1 MRFHSRF
8 ALLAAAT
15 ILTPAFAGAGPA
27 IAAAPAGKSVP
38 IPSLVSQVKIPHTMF
53 KLANGLTV
61 IVHEDHKAPVV
72 AVSVWYNVGSKDE
85 PARKT
90 GFAHLFE
97 HLMFNGTE
105 NLPGDYFTYLQQI
118 GATDYNGNTSNDWT
132 RYFETVPTGALDR
145 ALFMESDR
153 MGHLLGAVTQGVL
166 DNQRGVVQNE
176 KRQGDSSPGGLVQY
190 ELYGK
195 LFPPAHPYHHTV
207 IGSMEDLDVASLAD
221 VKQWFRDRYGPNN
234 AVLVIAGDV
243 KPAEMR
249 PLVEKYFG
257 NIPRGRVNNPAMAGV
272 PALAKSRTVDMKDNV
287 ATTIILRE
295 WPVPGLLDKRLA
307 ALDIGASVLGGLASS
322 RLDKI
327 MVREEKISVGV
338 SAYLSPLQRAGV
350 FTVQVAVKP
359 GIDPAKVA
367 KRLDEVLADYIA
379 KGPSADEVQ
388 RAVMSEV
395 SGRIRGLE
403 AVGGFGGKAVTLAEG
418 WTYAQDSDFY
428 KKTLAQYAAITPAAV
443 RTTMQQWLRRPALTI
458 TLSPGERGAYAEA
471 KVASEPRK
479 AAADSSPLPKPNR
492 AIPPVGELAALD
504 FPTIVHDRLSN
515 GIPIEYAQR
524 SAVPTTQLALV
535 FDAGEAS
542 DAQDS
547 RGLAAF
553 TMNLMD
559 EGTTSMS
566 SQELA
571 EAQERLGADIGTSNT
586 ADRSMAVLSALS
598 PNLAPS
604 LDILADVVR
613 NPAFQPS
620 EIDRIRAQT
629 ATGIKQFQRD
639 PTRVGNRLLPT
650 VLYGPGHPYGGP
662 AGGDLKAIERF
673 QRADL
678 AGFQQ
683 RWIRPDNLK
692 IFVVSSLP
700 LDEVKGALE
709 TRFGNWSAPGGPKG
723 VKAFTA
729 PPPRPAAQKI
739 LLVNRTGAPQSSII
753 GFQLLPVDPKS
764 DVIPLSAANDILA
777 GNFLSRINM
786 DIREDKGWSYGVSGR
801 PQLLEKAVPYVIS
814 APVQAD
820 RTGDSLAELNAQVG
834 DFLSTKGVT
843 DEELTRTIARSINEL
858 PGRFEGSDDVLNAM
872 LTMDLLGRPDD
883 YYEKLAPEY
892 RAQTQASLNDAARKV
907 IDPKG
912 FTWIVVGD
920 AAKIRPQLEKLG
932 LPIEV
937 VEAP

>member
-1 MRFHSRF
+1 MRFQSRF

-38 IPSLVSQVKIPHTMF
+38 IPSLVSQVSIPHTMF

-85 PARKT
+85 PAKKT

-97 HLMFNGTE
+97 HLMFNGSE

-118 GATDYNGNTSNDWT
+118 GATDYNGTTWFDRTN
-132 RYFETVPTGALDR
+132 YFETVPAGALDR

-153 MGHLLGAVTQGVL
+153 MGHLLGAVTQDVL

-176 KRQGDSSPGGLVQY
+176 KRQGDSRPGGLAQY
-190 ELYGK
+190 ELFGG
-195 LFPPAHPYHHTV
+195 LFPPGHPYHHTT
-207 IGSMEDLDVASLAD
+207 IGSMADLDAASLAD

-234 AVLVIAGDV
+234 AVLVIAGDTT
-243 KPAEMR
+243 AAQAR
-249 PLVEKYFG
+249 PLVQKYFG
-257 NIPRGRVNNPAMAGV
+257 DIAKGPINNPAMAGV
-272 PALAKSRTVDMKDNV
+272 PTLAKAKTVAMKDNV
-287 ATTIILRE
+287 ASTIIQRY
-295 WPVPGLLDKRLA
+295 WAVPGLLDKRLA
-307 ALDIGASVLGGLASS
+307 ALDIGGSVLGGLASS

-327 MVREEKISVGV
+327 MVREEKIAVGV
-338 SAYLSPLQRAGV
+338 SAGLIPMQRAGI
-350 FTVQVAVKP
+350 FTVSAVLKP
-359 GIDPAKVA
+359 GADPATVS
-367 KRLDEVLADYIA
+367 KRLDQILADYIA

-395 SGRIRGLE
+395 SNRIRGLE

-418 WTYAQDSDFY
+418 QTFAHDSNFY

-443 RTTMQQWLRRPALTI
+443 RTTMQQWLKRPALTI
-458 TLSPGERGAYAEA
+458 VLSPGERGAYAET

-479 AAADSSPLPKPNR
+479 GAAETPVKPNR
-492 AIPPVGELAALD
+492 EIPPVGELTALD
-504 FPTIVHDRLSN
+504 FPTIVHTKLSN
-515 GIPIEYAQR
+515 GIPLEYVQR
-524 SAVPTTQLALV
+524 TAVPLTQLALS
-535 FDAGEAS
+535 FDAGEAA
-542 DAQDS
+542 DAPTTH
-547 RGLAAF
+547 GLAAL
-553 TMNLMD
+553 TMSLMD

-566 SQELA
+566 SQQIA
-571 EAQERLGADIGTSNT
+571 EAEERLGADVSTSNT

-613 NPAFQPS
+613 NPAFEPS
-620 EIDRIRAQT
+620 EIERIKAQT
-629 ATGIKQFQRD
+629 LTGIEYFKLD

-650 VLYGPGHPYGGP
+650 VLYGPAHPYGGP
-662 AGGDLKAIERF
+662 AGGDDKAIKRF
-673 QRADL
+673 ARTDL

-683 RWIRPDNLK
+683 RWIRPDNVK
-692 IFVVSSLP
+692 IYVVSSLP
-700 LDEVKGALE
+700 LDQVKGALE
-709 TRFGNWSAPGGPKG
+709 SRFGNWTAPAVAKG

-764 DVIPLSAANDILA
+764 DVVPLSAANDILA

-872 LTMDLLGRPDD
+872 MTMDLLGRPDD

-932 LPIEV
+932 LPIEA